1 MRDRPKRKLLQAVR
15 ETQAHQT
22 MKSVAFSLIQAGDLR
37 VYSAHLCGRAAACA
51 DTRLRVILQSCR
63 WVLQLELEMRQPRG
77 RNVTAFSECFPI
89 WNSHLLFLFFSSNAG
104 SNHAAATA
112 AVIASVSDPSQQAVN
127 KKGTNPLQIFIWRSY
142 FYSFVEVGVHVE

>member
-1 MRDRPKRKLLQAVR
+1 MRDRQKRKLLQAVR

-51 DTRLRVILQSCR
+51 DTRLRVILQSRR
-63 WVLQLELEMRQPRG
+63 WVLQLELEMRQPRV

-89 WNSHLLFLFFSSNAG
+89 WNSHLLFLFFPQTQGAITPLPPLLSLL
-104 SNHAAATA
+104 
-112 AVIASVSDPSQQAVN
+112 
-127 KKGTNPLQIFIWRSY
+127 PLQIPHNRPSTKKAEILFRY
-142 FYSFVEVGVHVE
+142 LYGGVIFTLLWKSACT